1 MIMTTNA
8 IGRSVPLF
16 VQNLGNFKPYA
27 GVFATTPTG
36 NHHATPIR
44 RSPSTGNKLLPSI
57 RESILASGLKSGM
70 TISFHHSFRN
80 GDMLV
85 NMVVNEIASLGIRDI
100 TLAPSSLQSVHSA
113 LLPHIRSGV
122 ISAITTSGLRGELAE
137 VLTRELPLKSPVVI
151 RSHGGR
157 ARAIES
163 GELRIDVAFLG
174 ASAADV
180 YGNMNGVHGSTAF
193 GSLGYA
199 MVDAQYANCVVA
211 VTDNLVPY
219 PAIPISIPQTQVD
232 YVVRVDKIGDPA
244 GIMTGATRLTRDP
257 LELYIAAQATRV
269 IEASGYF
276 NEGFSFQA
284 GTGGASLAVAKFLK
298 ERMAETGLRAGFCTG
313 GSTGY
318 VCEMLHEGYFSA
330 ILDTQCFDLAAV
342 ESLRTHPRHVEMS
355 ASFYANPHSKA
366 CTAHITDIMMLGAT
380 EIDTAYNVNVLTG
393 SDGIM
398 MGASGGHSDTAAG
411 TKLRLVTAPLIR
423 GRFPIVV
430 DKVHTVIT
438 PGECID
444 VLVTERGIAVN
455 PLQKALAERLK
466 QAGIETVTIE
476 ELQWRAEK
484 LTGRPEP
491 LPQSEDIVALVEY
504 RDGTLIDVVR
514 RVI

>member
-1 MIMTTNA
+1 MFANKV
-8 IGRSVPLF
+8 GRLVPSY
-16 VQNLGNFKPYA
+16 VENLGEYKPYA
-27 GVFATTPTG
+27 GVFATPPSG
-36 NHHATPIR
+36 SHYAPPIR
-44 RSPSTGNKLLPSI
+44 RSLSSGKKFLASL
-57 RESILASGLKSGM
+57 REAILASGLRSGM
-70 TISFHHSFRN
+70 TISFHHHFRN

-85 NMVVNEIASLGIRDI
+85 NLVVDEIAALGLKDI
-100 TLAPSSLQSVHSA
+100 TLAPSSLQSIHEA
-113 LLPHIRSGV
+113 LIPHIRSGV
-122 ISAITTSGLRGELAE
+122 ITAITTSGLRGELAE
-137 VLTRELPLKSPVVI
+137 VLSRESLLKSPVVV

-157 ARAIES
+157 ARAIAA
-163 GELRIDVAFLG
+163 GELKIDVAFLG

-180 YGNMNGVHGSTAF
+180 YGNMNGIHGPAAC

-199 MVDAQYANCVVA
+199 MVDAQYADCVIG
-211 VTDNLVPY
+211 VTDNIVPY
-219 PAIPISIPQTQVD
+219 PALPISIPQTQVD
-232 YVVRVDKIGDPA
+232 FVVQVEKIGDPK

-257 LELYIAAQATRV
+257 LELYIAEKAMRV

-276 NEGFSFQA
+276 REGFSFQA

-298 ERMAETGLRAGFCTG
+298 ERMTETNIRGGFCTG

-318 VCEMLHEGYFSA
+318 ISDMLREGYFSA

-342 ESLRTHPRHVEMS
+342 ESLRTNPRHVEMS
-355 ASFYANPHSKA
+355 ASFYANPHGKA
-366 CTAHITDIMMLGAT
+366 CTAHITDIMMLAAT
-380 EIDTAYNVNVLTG
+380 EIDTAFNVNVLTG

-430 DKVHTVIT
+430 DHVHTVVT

-444 VLVTERGIAVN
+444 ILVTERGIAVN
-455 PLQKALAERLK
+455 PIQPALKERLNE
-466 QAGIETVTIE
+466 AGIETVSIE

-484 LTGRPEP
+484 LTGKPEP
-491 LPQSEDIVALVEY
+491 LAQSEDVIALVEY

-514 RVI
+514 RVL

>member
-355 ASFYANPHSKA
+355 ASFYAK
-366 CTAHITDIMMLGAT
+366 
-380 EIDTAYNVNVLTG
+380 
-393 SDGIM
+393 
-398 MGASGGHSDTAAG
+398 
-411 TKLRLVTAPLIR
+411 
-423 GRFPIVV
+423 
-430 DKVHTVIT
+430 
-438 PGECID
+438 
-444 VLVTERGIAVN
+444 
-455 PLQKALAERLK
+455 
-466 QAGIETVTIE
+466 
-476 ELQWRAEK
+476 
-484 LTGRPEP
+484 
-491 LPQSEDIVALVEY
+491 
-504 RDGTLIDVVR
+504 
-514 RVI
+514 